1 MKYQIPINL
10 GIACLFYL
18 IGSQFQ
24 AGKIMDLEFKVKQF
38 TKTNADLAA
47 ESYYYSGELIK
58 ANQVIKNS
66 QQLLSQIVAINK
78 DQISTNTQN
87 LVFAT
92 ENRSNVV
99 FVYTNVVFMQ
109 QK

>member
-1 MKYQIPINL
+1 MKYQIPVLL
-10 GIACLFYL
+10 GATCLAYL
-18 IGSQFQ
+18 IGSQLNVGQ
-24 AGKIMDLEFKVKQF
+24 IQDLELKVKQYK
-38 TKTNADLAA
+38 KTHDNIVA
-47 ESYYYSGELIK
+47 ESQFYSGELLK

-66 QQLLSQIVAINK
+66 QLLLSQIVAINK